1 MSLIE
6 FWESKTNLYSF
17 HCYDRSSNL
26 LNSANSSRNS
36 SRRSSVV
43 RVVSPC
49 RSPQPKAP
57 CNAEKRRGMFK
68 KNKTVS
74 LDVSLIS
81 PAIGGKKRSPNIFGS
96 GQNMIEEET
105 SNSLRRYGSQSRL
118 RRISGNRSPMRLDL
132 LSGSNADLRAG

>member
-1 MSLIE
+1 MNLIDAY
-6 FWESKTNLYSF
+6 FIF
-17 HCYDRSSNL
+17 HNRNSNL
-26 LNSANSSRNS
+26 LTSANSSRSS
-36 SRRSSVV
+36 SRRGSIV
-43 RVVSPC
+43 RAISPC
-49 RSPQPKAP
+49 KSPQPKAP

-81 PAIGGKKRSPNIFGS
+81 PAIGAKRRSPNVFGS